1 MDRVSIRVSGS
12 HGRVRVDDK
21 FGVPYEMR
29 QRVINMY
36 QSFMGPGKIAEE
48 MENDRLSRRLM
59 DMNVALPTPGQIK
72 NLCTWYRSKV
82 SGCPRSALSTA
93 EAIDFAEYMRVE
105 KPGYSLKDENELL
118 VLENRMGSQEGFV
131 FTSRKVRRES

>member
-1 MDRVSIRVSGS
+1 
-12 HGRVRVDDK
+12 
-21 FGVPYEMR
+21 MR

-48 MENDRLSRRLM
+48 MENDRLSRRLA
-59 DMNVALPTPGQIK
+59 DMKVALPTPGQIK
-72 NLCTWYRSKV
+72 NLCAWYGRKV